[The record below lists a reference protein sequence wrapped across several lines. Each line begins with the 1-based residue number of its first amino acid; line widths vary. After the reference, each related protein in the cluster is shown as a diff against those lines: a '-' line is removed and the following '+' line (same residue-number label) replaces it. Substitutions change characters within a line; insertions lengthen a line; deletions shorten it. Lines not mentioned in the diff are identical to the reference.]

1 MENQCH
7 WDQVHAYLMNRRRY
21 QIEYIFY
28 NYTKTPS
35 FQCTHV
41 HYLRCLCSWKQGL
54 LKYAFQSSM
63 KQLVSSYFNLI
74 LIFFPLFIA
83 LQSISVHKLYTEVF
97 DDSCSTL
104 IRYDSF
110 MFYSIKLFFSHK
122 HSRNIAIGL
131 ICFIL
136 FLLFNTRIL
145 NCVEMKRKIGYD
157 IRLCFTN
164 GCYKNFNTTYISTV
178 SLAAGL

>member
-1 MENQCH
+1 MKWRINATGIKCMLI
-7 WDQVHAYLMNRRRY
+7 WWIDAGIKLSTFSIITR
-21 QIEYIFY
+21 
-28 NYTKTPS
+28 KTPS

-74 LIFFPLFIA
+74 LILFPLFIA

-145 NCVEMKRKIGYD
+145 NCVEMKRKIGYG

-164 GCYKNFNTTYISTV
+164 GC
-178 SLAAGL
+178 